1 MHQSSDSEYIQEPHK
16 IYTKKRILSLIGV
29 FIILYALCIQWQFIV
44 SLGLGQDNID
54 AMLRGLIPAVGA
66 VVVSLALYVQN
77 LSFRSLAA
85 PALAGLSWVIT
96 GPYLAY
102 ITLINGNTVYLNN
115 IYDIYNGLFLF
126 AVLFL
131 LSMTAKQFLPRVI
144 SALVMT

>member
-1 MHQSSDSEYIQEPHK
+1 MHQSSDSEYIQGPHK

-66 VVVSLALYVQN
+66 VVVALALYVQN
-77 LSFRSLAA
+77 LSFRTLAA
-85 PALAGLSWVIT
+85 PALVGLSWIIT

-102 ITLINGNTVYLNN
+102 KRGVPQACRRGSQGRNL
-115 IYDIYNGLFLF
+115 
-126 AVLFL
+126 
-131 LSMTAKQFLPRVI
+131 
-144 SALVMT
+144 